1 MSSAKRSLFAVAFIA
16 TCALAYPPQEAFS
29 QELEDLVEE
38 AEEEE
43 VELRRIPGVDIPGI
57 GDGRVSGRL
66 RMPKGEE
73 VERLRISQDRK
84 IDPASYIVGPG
95 DAILLYVWGEWDLPY
110 HLEVGPEGSVIIPTV
125 GSFAVADK
133 SLQEVRELLIAA
145 AREQYANVKVTV
157 SLLGMRFFTVYLTG
171 AVLSDGSFIVHP
183 TTRVS
188 ELIERG
194 GGFLDDLAGTEIEET
209 VGGKKI
215 TRTREF
221 TPQPAARRSIQ
232 IFHLDGSRDT
242 VDLEMFSATGEVEHN
257 PYLNMGDVIHVPY
270 LQNEMY
276 AYGSVNQEGVQE
288 FRPGDTIGTLMKL
301 AGGKSGNAPLE
312 EAEVWRFADD
322 GRTNNI
328 IKLVGGEESNFSTLE
343 NIAHIALQ
351 PKDML
356 FIRTRS
362 DWQQTPTVHV
372 HGEVGFRGRYRIA
385 SGKTKLREVVAMA
398 GGFTA
403 DASLAQAS
411 VIRAKF
417 RAIVDPE
424 LERLLALQEV
434 SGLAD
439 MSPQDRAYLKTK
451 GREER
456 GRVAVNFENLFRAND
471 ETQNILLEGGDVIF
485 VPQKRRT
492 VSLSGQFS
500 RPGLLDFEEGRRAGF
515 YLEQAGGY
523 SWNADKG
530 GARLI
535 RARTGVRERL
545 KTNLIVEAGDE
556 LWVPE
561 KEYRDWW
568 AFAQST
574 LRTLAETLTL
584 AILVRTI

>member
-1 MSSAKRSLFAVAFIA
+1 MSNAKPTLFTFIA
-16 TCALAYPPQEAFS
+16 ICALAYLPQDAFP
-29 QELEDLVEE
+29 QNLEDLVKET
-38 AEEEE
+38 EEEE
-43 VELRRIPGVDIPGI
+43 AKLRQIPGVDIPGI
-57 GDGRVSGRL
+57 GDGRVTGRL

-73 VERLRISQDRK
+73 VERLRISQDKK
-84 IDPASYIVGPG
+84 IDPATYVVGPG

-110 HLEVGPEGSVIIPTV
+110 HLEVGPEGSVIIPTI
-125 GSFAVADK
+125 GPFAVADK
-133 SLQEVRELLIAA
+133 TLLEVRELLTTAA
-145 AREQYANVKVTV
+145 HEQYPNVKVSV

-171 AVLSDGSFIVHP
+171 AVLTDGSFIVHP
-183 TTRVS
+183 TMRIS

-194 GGFLDDLAGTEIEET
+194 GGFLDELSGTEIEET

-215 TRTREF
+215 SRTREF

-232 IFHLDGSRDT
+232 LIHQDGSREA
-242 VDLEMFSATGEVEHN
+242 VDLEMFRATGEVAHN
-257 PYLNMGDVIHVPY
+257 PYLRMGDVVHVPY
-270 LQNEMY
+270 LQFEMY

-288 FRPGDTIGTLMKL
+288 FRPGDTVGTLMKL
-301 AGGKSGNAPLE
+301 AGGKSGNAPLK
-312 EAEVWRFADD
+312 EAEIWRFGED
-322 GRTNNI
+322 GSDNI
-328 IKLVGGEESNFSTLE
+328 LKLVGAEDSVFRTLAD
-343 NIAHIALQ
+343 IADFPLQ

-356 FIRTRS
+356 FVRTRS

-385 SGKTKLREVVAMA
+385 HGKTTLREVVAMA
-398 GGFTA
+398 GGFTE

-424 LERLLALQEV
+424 LQRLRELQRV

-439 MSPQDRAYLKTK
+439 MSPEDKAYLKTK
-451 GREER
+451 GREQR
-456 GRVAVNFENLFRAND
+456 GRVAVNFERLFETND
-471 ETQNILLEGGDVIF
+471 ETQNILIEGGDVIF
-485 VPQKRRT
+485 VPEKRRT
-492 VSLSGQFS
+492 VSLSGQLR
-500 RPGLLDFEEGRRAGF
+500 RPGLLDFEDGRRAGF

-523 SWNADKG
+523 TWNADKG

-545 KTNLIVEAGDE
+545 SKNLVVEAGDE

-568 AFAQST
+568 GFTQST
-574 LRTLAETLTL
+574 MRTLAETLTL
-584 AILVRTI
+584 VILVRTL

>member
-1 MSSAKRSLFAVAFIA
+1 MSNAKPALFAFIA
-16 TCALAYPPQEAFS
+16 MCALAYLPQEALP

-38 AEEEE
+38 REKEEAK
-43 VELRRIPGVDIPGI
+43 LQRIPGVDIPGI
-57 GDGRVSGRL
+57 GDGRLPGRL

-73 VERLRISQDRK
+73 VERLRISQDKK
-84 IDPASYIVGPG
+84 IDPATYIVGPG

-110 HLEVGPEGSVIIPTV
+110 HLEVGPEGSLIIPTI
-125 GSFAVADK
+125 GPFEVADK
-133 SLQEVRELLIAA
+133 TLLEVREMLTAA
-145 AREQYANVKVTV
+145 AHEQYPNVKVSV

-171 AVLSDGSFIVHP
+171 AVLNDGSFIVHP
-183 TTRVS
+183 TTRIS

-194 GGFLDDLAGTEIEET
+194 GGFLDDLAGTAIEET

-215 TRTREF
+215 TGRREF

-232 IFHLDGSRDT
+232 LVHQDGSREAI
-242 VDLEMFSATGEVEHN
+242 DLELFRATGEIENN
-257 PYLNMGDVIHVPY
+257 PYLRMGDVVHVPY
-270 LQNEMY
+270 LQYEIY

-301 AGGKSGNAPLE
+301 AGGKSGNAPLQ
-312 EAEVWRFADD
+312 EAEIWRFGAD
-322 GRTNNI
+322 GRETI
-328 IKLVGGEESNFSTLE
+328 MKLVGAEDSTLRTLE
-343 NIAHIALQ
+343 DIADFPLQ

-356 FIRTRS
+356 FVRTRS

-372 HGEVGFRGRYRIA
+372 HGEVGFRGRYRITH
-385 SGKTKLREVVAMA
+385 GKTTLQEVVAMA
-398 GGFTA
+398 GGFTE

-411 VIRAKF
+411 VVRAKF

-424 LERLLALQEV
+424 LRRLQQLQRV

-439 MSPQDRAYLKTK
+439 MSPEDRAYLKTK
-451 GREER
+451 GRERR
-456 GRVAVNFENLFRAND
+456 GRVAVNFERLFEAND
-471 ETQNILLEGGDVIF
+471 ESQNILIEGGDVIF
-485 VPQKRRT
+485 VPEKRRT
-492 VSLSGQFS
+492 VSLSGQLW
-500 RPGLLDFEEGRRAGF
+500 RPGLLDFEDGRRVGF

-523 SWNADKG
+523 TWNADKG

-545 KTNLIVEAGDE
+545 DKNLIVEAGDE

-568 AFAQST
+568 EFAQSS
-574 LRTLAETLTL
+574 LRTVAETLTL
-584 AILVRTI
+584 LVLARTL